1 MFSRADEHP
10 ATLKADAVGND
21 RLRSGLLAASL
32 ASQDES
38 EQPCKASGDL

>member
-10 ATLKADAVGND
+10 ETLKADAVGND
-21 RLRSGLLAASL
+21 SLRSGLLAASL